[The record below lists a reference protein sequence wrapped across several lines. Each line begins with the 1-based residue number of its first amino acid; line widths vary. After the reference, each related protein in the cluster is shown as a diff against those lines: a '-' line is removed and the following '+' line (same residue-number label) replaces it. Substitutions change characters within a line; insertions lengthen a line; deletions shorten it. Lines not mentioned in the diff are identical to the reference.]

1 MTDPRSVRQVE
12 RRRRGC
18 DGGFRSCSGWNGGHS
33 CYLRWGGLH
42 QLDSFGAKL
51 GGQAAVVAV
60 DEAASLGYLFFH
72 YPSPIH
78 CLDIGLG
85 ILGGNV
91 LLKLMKN
98 FAKKIKYYPGSVGE
112 LTVHARLCSVTHKR
126 IYKLVMGFLES

>member
-1 MTDPRSVRQVE
+1 MGRQ
-12 RRRRGC
+12 RCLSSR
-18 DGGFRSCSGWNGGHS
+18 
-33 CYLRWGGLH
+33 
-42 QLDSFGAKL
+42 AKL
-51 GGQAAVVAV
+51 GGQATVVAV

-72 YPSPIH
+72 YPSPFH

-112 LTVHARLCSVTHKR
+112 LTVRARTFRLLLMRSTPVISSLTWRRTASTAGTAIPSGPCGGR
-126 IYKLVMGFLES
+126 ISRPSS